1 MITHMCTLLRF
12 TDSDYPFDIF
22 KLFLVLIHKKKNRE
36 RIVVYSF
43 LCSVVKSGHIVK
55 QLSRFSFFT
64 HDFHIFYRFF
74 NISLLSH
81 EIMLFFLKI
90 MWIYDQMKKFIF
102 GLKTVN
108 SVLYLPVNV
117 LYHLH
122 RH

>member
-1 MITHMCTLLRF
+1 MALVNVIPIAHIFFSTNVLWHQTSTLIDVTH
-12 TDSDYPFDIF
+12 
-22 KLFLVLIHKKKNRE
+22 
-36 RIVVYSF
+36 
-43 LCSVVKSGHIVK
+43 
-55 QLSRFSFFT
+55 SFFT
-64 HDFHIFYRFF
+64 HDFHIFYRYF

-90 MWIYDQMKKFIF
+90 MWIYDPMKKFIL

-122 RH
+122 RY